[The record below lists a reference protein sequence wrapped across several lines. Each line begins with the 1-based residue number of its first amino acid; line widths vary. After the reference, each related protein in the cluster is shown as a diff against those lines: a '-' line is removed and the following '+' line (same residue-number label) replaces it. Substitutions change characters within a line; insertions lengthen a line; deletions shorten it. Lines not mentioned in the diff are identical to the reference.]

1 MSRGPYPILL
11 ALAMSLPGAA
21 RSLGLGDIR
30 VDSALNEPLTAQIDI
45 VGATRDELAALTA
58 KVANRDVF
66 LHYAADR
73 PSFLAS
79 ATFKVGLDGAG
90 RPVLNVRS
98 SEPFT
103 DPVVSLL
110 VDLRWGNG
118 ELIREYPLLLDP
130 PGFASPRRAAT
141 DQPASASAPRVADA
155 AGADLPAVT
164 QETPAR
170 AKPAKPAIDTVPMD
184 RTTEPAHA
192 GRTADGATPS
202 PAASGDQVAAA
213 IHHTVAPR
221 ETLRGIVRHA
231 GASTETHAQRM
242 MIAVFRANPHAFEG
256 NINVMH
262 VGAVLSIPPE
272 DAVMAIDA
280 TDARREVRAHVT
292 AWRLN
297 GRPASTRR
305 LAASD
310 TGAAAQAARF
320 AASGPVQA
328 SVAATAS
335 LAATAHVPTDAPSTD
350 TLKGR
355 VQSLEQALDELH
367 KQLAQ
372 ENTALENLKQQADR
386 AVSQPPQEAAHAA
399 GDPAPGTAPAQAS
412 AAPAQTIAAPVPA
425 TAAPAQASAA
435 PAQTIAAPVPATAAP
450 ATALAASSGVHPT
463 ARVEVIRAAPQNEP
477 TPSPADL
484 GAAGKTSSD
493 NKLFGTIGLAIAPAV
508 ALVVGGVVFVR
519 RRALK
524 ALERSRAAAR
534 TDEPMNGAD
543 APAAD
548 AQPAMEAAAPPSRTA
563 EPVKAAV
570 ATTFVAP
577 PMARSV
583 APKATPAAAA
593 APIEAPAARETAH
606 APTDQTTQELEI
618 DTELLERSYLDAL
631 AIDTL
636 GIDTSDTGRNAA
648 HSAPA
653 DTANELSATHGRA
666 EDAAAFPADGDYVA
680 HDATGTGLETVALDA
695 SELDSAIEDADLHT
709 AILEANKIGP
719 AAAAIANATPV
730 GAPKPKLDYN
740 LTDLDATAEHIHAQ
754 HVQMPSALHDHVVVS
769 ERRMNIVDVL
779 KAAIERDPQRRDLQM
794 KLLETYYAAAAMN
807 RRAFL
812 DVVVKLSRA
821 RDMLTAEDWQHV
833 EKMGEEIAPTDALF
847 LSTAK
852 DDAAAA

>member
-1 MSRGPYPILL
+1 
-11 ALAMSLPGAA
+11 MSLPGAA

-292 AWRLN
+292 AWRLK

-412 AAPAQTIAAPVPA
+412 AAPAQ
-425 TAAPAQASAA
+425 ASAA
-435 PAQTIAAPVPATAAP
+435 PVQAAAAP

-534 TDEPMNGAD
+534 TNEPMNGAD

>member
-292 AWRLN
+292 AWRLK

-412 AAPAQTIAAPVPA
+412 AAPAQ
-425 TAAPAQASAA
+425 ASAA
-435 PAQTIAAPVPATAAP
+435 PVQAAAAP

-534 TDEPMNGAD
+534 TNEPMNGAD

>member
-399 GDPAPGTAPAQAS
+399 GDPAPGT
-412 AAPAQTIAAPVPA
+412 
-425 TAAPAQASAA
+425 APAQASAA

>member
-292 AWRLN
+292 AWRLK

-412 AAPAQTIAAPVPA
+412 AAPAQ
-425 TAAPAQASAA
+425 ASAA
-435 PAQTIAAPVPATAAP
+435 PVQAAAAP

>member
-412 AAPAQTIAAPVPA
+412 AAPAQ
-425 TAAPAQASAA
+425 ASAA
-435 PAQTIAAPVPATAAP
+435 PVQAAAAP

-534 TDEPMNGAD
+534 TNEPMNGAD

-695 SELDSAIEDADLHT
+695 SELDTAIEDADLHT

>member
-292 AWRLN
+292 AWRLK

-399 GDPAPGTAPAQAS
+399 GDPAPGT
-412 AAPAQTIAAPVPA
+412 
-425 TAAPAQASAA
+425 APAQASAA

-833 EKMGEEIAPTDALF
+833 EKMGEEIAPTDARF

>member
-1 MSRGPYPILL
+1 
-11 ALAMSLPGAA
+11 
-21 RSLGLGDIR
+21 LGDIR
-30 VDSALNEPLTAQIDI
+30 VDSSLNEPLSAQIDI

-98 SEPFT
+98 SEAFT

-130 PGFASPRRAAT
+130 PGFASPKRAAPAAGAST
-141 DQPASASAPRVADA
+141 DQPASAPREADA

-164 QETPAR
+164 QEAPAR
-170 AKPAKPAIDTVPMD
+170 AKPAKPAIETVPTD
-184 RTTEPAHA
+184 
-192 GRTADGATPS
+192 RTADGATPS
-202 PAASGDQVAAA
+202 PPASGDQGGTTR
-213 IHHTVAPR
+213 HTVAPR

-231 GASTETHAQRM
+231 GASTETRAQRM

-262 VGAVLSIPPE
+262 VGAVLSIPSE

-280 TDARREVRAHVT
+280 TDAKREVRAQMT

-297 GRPASTRR
+297 GRPASARR
-305 LAASD
+305 LAASEQAASAAARAPLS
-310 TGAAAQAARF
+310 GAGPAQASGSAQVSGSAQAAI
-320 AASGPVQA
+320 ATTGHGASDAQA
-328 SVAATAS
+328 
-335 LAATAHVPTDAPSTD
+335 TDA
-350 TLKGR
+350 LKGR
-355 VQSLEQALDELH
+355 VQSLEQALDDLH

-372 ENTALENLKQQADR
+372 ENAALDNLKQQADR
-386 AVSQPPQEAAHAA
+386 AVSPPAQAAGHPASQPPQEAPHAA
-399 GDPAPGTAPAQAS
+399 GNPVPASASSQAIAAAVPAVAASVQTSTTAVQATAAPVQTS
-412 AAPAQTIAAPVPA
+412 AAPLQS
-425 TAAPAQASAA
+425 TAAPAQASA
-435 PAQTIAAPVPATAAP
+435 PP
-450 ATALAASSGVHPT
+450 ASSGEHPA
-463 ARVEVIRAAPQNEP
+463 ARVEVMRVAPHEP

-484 GAAGKTSSD
+484 RAAGKNSGD
-493 NKLFGTIGLAIAPAV
+493 NKLFATIGLAIAPAV

-524 ALERSRAAAR
+524 SLERSRAPAR
-534 TDEPMNGAD
+534 NDEPMNGDAPPAD
-543 APAAD
+543 ALPAT
-548 AQPAMEAAAPPSRTA
+548 EAAAAPSRPA
-563 EPVKAAV
+563 EPIKAAV

-577 PMARSV
+577 PIARS
-583 APKATPAAAA
+583 AAARAPAAASA
-593 APIEAPAARETAH
+593 SMEAPAARETAH

-636 GIDTSDTGRNAA
+636 GIDTSDTGKHAA
-648 HSAPA
+648 HPAPA
-653 DTANELSATHGRA
+653 DTANGRSAVQSRTD
-666 EDAAAFPADGDYVA
+666 ETAAYPADDGDFVA

-695 SELDSAIEDADLHT
+695 SELDTVLEDADVHT
-709 AILEANKIGP
+709 AILDANKFGP
-719 AAAAIANATPV
+719 AAAANLNATAV
-730 GAPKPKLDYN
+730 SAPKPKLDYN

-821 RDMLTAEDWQHV
+821 RDMLTAEDWQQV

-847 LSTAK
+847 LDSSK